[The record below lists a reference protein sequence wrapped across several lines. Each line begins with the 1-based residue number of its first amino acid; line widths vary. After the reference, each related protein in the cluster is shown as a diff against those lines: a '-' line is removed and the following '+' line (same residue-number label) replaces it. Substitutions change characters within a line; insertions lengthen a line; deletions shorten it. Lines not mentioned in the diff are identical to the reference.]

1 MCNRY
6 RIEVEFDELWHAVHP
21 HSDMTNR
28 ANPTTEVFPDKPGP
42 VIRNNADGERELI
55 NLVWGMPSPPT
66 VTNGKPD
73 YGVTNIRN
81 LDSPHWRGW
90 TGVKNRCLVPWT
102 AFCEYEDDPDA
113 PLNAKGK
120 RPRRARWF
128 AINDSEPL
136 AFFAGIWTP
145 WRGERGSAKN
155 PRRGEHE
162 LFGFLTC
169 EPNVIVKPIHPKA
182 MPVILT
188 DPTEIDMWL
197 SADWKEAKALQ
208 RPYPAEAMTLL
219 PFEPEQKDQQA
230 TLF

>member
-6 RIEVEFDELWHAVHP
+6 RIEVEFDELWHTARP

-55 NLVWGMPSPPT
+55 NLTWGMPSPPT
-66 VTNGKPD
+66 VTNGRPD

-90 TGVKNRCLVPWT
+90 TSVKNRCLVPWT
-102 AFCEYEDDPDA
+102 AFCEYEDTKPKKTD
-113 PLNAKGK
+113 
-120 RPRRARWF
+120 RWF
-128 AINDSEPL
+128 AIDDKQPL

-145 WRGERGSAKN
+145 WKGARGSMKN
-155 PRRGEHE
+155 PRVGEHE
-162 LFGFLTC
+162 LFAFLTC
-169 EPNVIVKPIHPKA
+169 EANPVVKPIHPKA

-188 DPTEIDMWL
+188 DPEEIELWL
-197 SADWKEAKALQ
+197 TADWKDAKALQ
-208 RPYPAEAMTLL
+208 RPFPAEAMTLL
-219 PFEPEQKDQQA
+219 PVEQQTEDGQQA